1 MSGSLG
7 RRGSMLYNIHIMVYK
22 GVIYNKPSSQV
33 LCDLTH
39 DVSIILAIYIGYD
52 HTIED
57 FFETFF

>member
-1 MSGSLG
+1 
-7 RRGSMLYNIHIMVYK
+7 MLYNIHVMVYK

-52 HTIED
+52 HRIERPLKD